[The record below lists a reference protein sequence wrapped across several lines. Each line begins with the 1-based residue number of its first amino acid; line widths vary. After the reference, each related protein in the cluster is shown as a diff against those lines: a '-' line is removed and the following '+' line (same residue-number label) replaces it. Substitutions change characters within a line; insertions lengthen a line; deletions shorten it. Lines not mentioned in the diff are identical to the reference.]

1 MSSAEHPLHRSYLY
15 VPASSPRVMRKALQS
30 GADAVLFDL
39 EDAVAPDAK
48 DDARRELTVILDEVA
63 EGRSATGPARG
74 APDVHARVNRDGGG
88 YHAADLDA
96 AIRPGLEA
104 LRLPKVESAAM
115 IHTVAE
121 QVATLEEARG
131 LTTGR
136 IGFYLVVESAVGAV
150 RLEEL
155 VGAHHRVQRLVI
167 GGQDLLAD
175 IGSAGDDDLATLSLR
190 SDMVLHS
197 RAAGIGPPIDGVY
210 TDLHDLDG
218 LRRSSIRSRT
228 LGFVGRSVLHPK
240 QLPVVHEVYT
250 PTPEELAHA
259 ERLVAALREA
269 ELSGTGAL
277 RIDGEFI
284 DLAIVKRAQALL
296 ARRTS

>member
-1 MSSAEHPLHRSYLY
+1 
-15 VPASSPRVMRKALQS
+15 MRKALQS

-63 EGRSATGPARG
+63 AGRSATGPARG

-121 QVATLEEARG
+121 QVAALEEARG

-296 ARRTS
+296 ARRTP

>member
-15 VPASSPRVMRKALQS
+15 APASSPRVMRKALQS

-48 DDARRELTVILDEVA
+48 DDARRELTIVLDEVA
-63 EGRSATGPARG
+63 AGRSATGPAPG

-121 QVATLEEARG
+121 QVAALEEARG
-131 LTTGR
+131 LPAGR

-155 VGAHHRVQRLVI
+155 VGAHRRVQRLVI

-250 PTPEELAHA
+250 PSPEELAHA

-296 ARRTS
+296 ARRAT